1 MIACACG
8 WQGGNDMAEEG
19 AETGIDAAADIF
31 GKLLEPG
38 MRVFVAGSSGEPCAL
53 VDGLRRR
60 PDAAGGVRFL
70 QFPLPGLNQTDFSAL
85 HPKAGMTTFFLTP
98 QLRPG
103 HASGRVQFL
112 PMHMRGVFDYLRDAP
127 LDVALVQVV
136 EDRDGVLRTGPNVDF
151 HAAAMAAGV
160 VVAELNRGIVAPAG
174 APRVGRR
181 ALDHVVESERGPLVA
196 EPPAVDETAAAIG
209 RHVAGVIRD
218 GDCLQTGI
226 GAIPAAV
233 LAALGDKNDLGWHGG
248 LIDDGGLA
256 LIERGVVT
264 SAAKTRDRHR
274 HVAGMVVGSAAAH
287 AQAAALPALRL
298 AGADVTHDA
307 RAIAALDNFVSIN
320 GAVEVDLH
328 GQVNAEV
335 VAGRQIS
342 GTGGAV
348 DFMRGARLSRGGR
361 SIVAMTATAR
371 GGTISR
377 IVPQVGWVTAPRTDV
392 DMVVTEYGVA
402 QLFGATEAARRAA
415 LIDIAHPDFR
425 AALADA

>member
-1 MIACACG
+1 
-8 WQGGNDMAEEG
+8 MAEEG
-19 AETGIDAAADIF
+19 ADDGIDAAAAML

-38 MRVFVAGSSGEPCAL
+38 MRVFVAGSSGEPRAL

-60 PDAAGGVRFL
+60 PEAARGVHFL

-85 HPKAGMTTFFLTP
+85 HPDAAMTTFFLTP
-98 QLRPG
+98 QLRTG
-103 HASGRVQFL
+103 HAAGRVGFL
-112 PMHMRGVFDYLRDAP
+112 PTHMRGVFDYLRDTP
-127 LDVALVQVV
+127 LDVALVQVAR
-136 EDRDGVLRTGPNVDF
+136 DREGTLRTGPNVDF
-151 HAAAMAAGV
+151 HAAVMAAAGV
-160 VVAELNRGIVAPAG
+160 VVAELNHGIVAPAG
-174 APRVGRR
+174 APRVARR

-196 EPPAVDETAAAIG
+196 EPPVVDETAAAIG
-209 RHVAGVIRD
+209 RHVASVIRD

-233 LAALGDKNDLGWHGG
+233 LAVLGDKNDLGWHGG
-248 LIDDGGLA
+248 LIDDNGLA

-264 SAAKTRDRHR
+264 GAAKTRDRHR
-274 HVAGMVVGSAAAH
+274 HVAGMVLGSAEAH

-307 RAIAALDNFVSIN
+307 RAIAAIDNFVSIN

-371 GGTISR
+371 GGAVSR
-377 IVPQVGWVTAPRTDV
+377 VVPQVGWVTAPRADV

-402 QLFGATEAARRAA
+402 KLFGATEAARRAA

-425 AALADA
+425 AALAEA

>member
-1 MIACACG
+1 MVG
-8 WQGGNDMAEEG
+8 WQGDVTAEKRAG
-19 AETGIDAAADIF
+19 DGIDAAANI
-31 GKLLEPG
+31 LSEVLAPG
-38 MRVFVAGSSGEPCAL
+38 MRVFVAGSSNEPRTL
-53 VDGLRRR
+53 IDGLLRR
-60 PDAAGGVRFL
+60 PEAARGVSFL

-85 HPKAGMTTFFLTP
+85 HPGAAMTTFFLTP
-98 QLRPG
+98 QLRAG
-103 HASGRVQFL
+103 HAVGRVRFL
-112 PMHMRGVFDYLRDAP
+112 PMHMRGVFDYLRDGP
-127 LDVALVQVV
+127 LDVALLQVA
-136 EDRDGVLRTGPNVDF
+136 EDRDGTLRTGPNVDF
-151 HAAAMAAGV
+151 HAAAMAAAGT
-160 VVAELNRGIVAPAG
+160 VVAELNHSIVAPAG
-174 APRVGRR
+174 APRVDRR
-181 ALDHVVESERGPLVA
+181 SLDHVVESQRGQLVA
-196 EPPAVDETAAAIG
+196 QPPVVDETAAAIG
-209 RHVAGVIRD
+209 RHVASVIRD

-256 LIERGVVT
+256 LIERGVMT

-274 HVAGMVVGSAAAH
+274 HVAGMVLGSAEALAR
-287 AQAAALPALRL
+287 AAALPALRL

-307 RAIAALDNFVSIN
+307 RAIAAIDHFVSIN

-377 IVPQVGWVTAPRTDV
+377 IVPQVGWVTAPRADV
-392 DMVVTEYGVA
+392 DLVATEYGVA
-402 QLFGATEAARRAA
+402 KLFGATEAARRAA

-425 AALADA
+425 AALADG

>member
-1 MIACACG
+1 
-8 WQGGNDMAEEG
+8 MAEEG
-19 AETGIDAAADIF
+19 SDAGIDAAADIL

-38 MRVFVAGSSGEPCAL
+38 MRVFVAGSSGEPRAL

-60 PDAAGGVRFL
+60 PEAARGVHFL

-85 HPKAGMTTFFLTP
+85 HPEAGMTTFFLTP
-98 QLRPG
+98 PLRPG
-103 HASGRVQFL
+103 HAAGGVRFL
-112 PMHMRGVFDYLRDAP
+112 PMHMRGVFDYLRDTP
-127 LDVALVQVV
+127 LDVALVQVAK
-136 EDRDGVLRTGPNVDF
+136 DRDGVMRTGPNVDF
-151 HAAAMAAGV
+151 HAAVMAAAGV
-160 VVAELNRGIVAPAG
+160 VVAELNHGLVAPAG
-174 APRVGRR
+174 APSVGRQ

-196 EPPAVDETAAAIG
+196 EPPVVDETAAAIG
-209 RHVAGVIRD
+209 RHVASVIGD

-233 LAALGDKNDLGWHGG
+233 LGALGDKNDLGWHGG

-256 LIERGVVT
+256 LIECGVVT

-274 HVAGMVVGSAAAH
+274 HVAGMVLGSAEAH

-377 IVPQVGWVTAPRTDV
+377 IVRQVGWVTAPRADV

-402 QLFGATEAARRAA
+402 RLFGATEAARRTA

-425 AALADA
+425 AALAEA

>member
-1 MIACACG
+1 
-8 WQGGNDMAEEG
+8 MAEEG
-19 AETGIDAAADIF
+19 SDAGIDAAADIL

-38 MRVFVAGSSGEPCAL
+38 MRVFVAGSSGEPRAL
-53 VDGLRRR
+53 IDSLRHR
-60 PDAAGGVRFL
+60 PEAARGVHFL
-70 QFPLPGLNQTDFSAL
+70 QFPLPGLNGTDFSAL
-85 HPKAGMTTFFLTP
+85 HPDAAMTTFFLTP

-103 HASGRVQFL
+103 HDAGRVRFL
-112 PMHMRGVFDYLRDAP
+112 PMHMRGVFDYLRDTP
-127 LDVALVQVV
+127 LDVALVQVAK
-136 EDRDGVLRTGPNVDF
+136 DPDGVLRTGPNVDF
-151 HAAAMAAGV
+151 HSAVMAAAGV
-160 VVAELNRGIVAPAG
+160 VVAELNHGIVAPAG
-174 APRVGRR
+174 APRLGRR

-209 RHVAGVIRD
+209 RHVASVIRD

-264 SAAKTRDRHR
+264 GAAKTRDRHR
-274 HVAGMVVGSAAAH
+274 HVAGMVLGSAEAH

-348 DFMRGARLSRGGR
+348 DFVRGARLSRGGR

-371 GGTISR
+371 GGTVSR
-377 IVPQVGWVTAPRTDV
+377 IVRQVGWVTAPRADV
-392 DMVVTEYGVA
+392 DIVVTEYGVA
-402 QLFGATEAARRAA
+402 RLFGATEAARRTA

-425 AALADA
+425 AALAEA